1 MPQPRPDIQIDDDFP
16 ECKPFGYYAK
26 RAIIELIDRQDDP
39 TEKKAWIM
47 SAYEVG
53 IIDARDAEDWVV
65 LCGLESA

>member
-26 RAIIELIDRQDDP
+26 RAIIELIGRQDDP

-47 SAYEVG
+47 SAYEAG
-53 IIDARDAEDWVV
+53 IIGARDAEDWIV
-65 LCGLESA
+65 LCDLESA